1 MHCGRQRQVQPRPTR
16 LKAVEFDR
24 SLLDQLRLLPKERR
38 RAVGEVIAGVQE
50 AFGQPHRHGGSGVRK
65 LLRGH
70 YEVRLGLGQRLVFED
85 RGNVLHFKVLGT
97 HDEVRRFL
105 KGLR

>member
-1 MHCGRQRQVQPRPTR
+1 
-16 LKAVEFDR
+16 LKAVEFDCALLKRLR
-24 SLLDQLRLLPKERR
+24 SLPKEQRR
-38 RAVGEVIAGVQE
+38 EVGEAIAGVQD
-50 AFGQPHRHGGSGVRK
+50 AFGKPHRHAGLGVRK
-65 LLRGH
+65 LARGY

-85 RGNVLHFKVLGT
+85 RGDALHFKIFGN

>member
-1 MHCGRQRQVQPRPTR
+1 M
-16 LKAVEFDR
+16 KAVEFDR
-24 SLLDQLRLLPKERR
+24 SLLEQLRSLPKGQRHE
-38 RAVGEVIAGVQE
+38 VGNVIAGVQE
-50 AFGQPHRHGGSGVRK
+50 AFGKPHQHVGLGLRK
-65 LLRGH
+65 LQHGH

-85 RGNVLHFKVLGT
+85 KGDALHFKLLGS

>member
-1 MHCGRQRQVQPRPTR
+1 
-16 LKAVEFDR
+16 LKVVEFDR
-24 SLLDQLRLLPKERR
+24 SLLEQLRSLPKEQRR
-38 RAVGEVIAGVQE
+38 EVGETIVGVQE
-50 AFGQPHRHGGSGVRK
+50 AFGNPHQHVGLGLRK
-65 LLRGH
+65 LQHRH

-85 RGNVLHFKVLGT
+85 RGDALHFKMLGR

>member
-1 MHCGRQRQVQPRPTR
+1 M
-16 LKAVEFDR
+16 KAVEFDR
-24 SLLDQLRLLPKERR
+24 SLLEQLRALPKERR
-38 RAVGEVIAGVQE
+38 QEVGEAIAGVQE
-50 AFGQPHRHGGSGVRK
+50 AFGRPHRHDGLGLRK

-85 RGNVLHFKVLGT
+85 RGNALHFKMFGN

-105 KGLR
+105 KGTR